1 MIVEQGRYLILQG
14 KGISYILRI
23 HEQGYLL
30 HVYYGRKL
38 RENDFPYFPSAP
50 RSFYTFAPDQVFL
63 EGESQEYP
71 AFGYNDLKEGAVEV
85 LADGKIAR
93 VYLVRKT
100 VSDSFFTS
108 VFLIRFAG
116 GTDQQQREILH
127 KIFLYLD
134 GYPVEWQFSLFDY
147 ADYAFIHPEKI
158 NGSLVWSNTPKEKT
172 LDGPA

>member
-71 AFGYNDLKEGAVEV
+71 AFGYNDLREGAVEV
-85 LADGKIAR
+85 LADGKIA
-93 VYLVRKT
+93 VVR
-100 VSDSFFTS
+100 
-108 VFLIRFAG
+108 R
-116 GTDQQQREILH
+116 
-127 KIFLYLD
+127 
-134 GYPVEWQFSLFDY
+134 
-147 ADYAFIHPEKI
+147 
-158 NGSLVWSNTPKEKT
+158 
-172 LDGPA
+172 